1 MLYSVDTLPKPPWWQ
16 RWIVLPVKKQLTQGI
31 TPEKLGW
38 TIGAGLAAG
47 IFPILGST
55 SILAFFVALV
65 FRLNQP
71 VIHIF
76 STMMYPVHLATI
88 LVFIRLG
95 QKMHGVELIRFSIP
109 ELFARFKEDW
119 LQFAKDFGLAAW
131 HGITVWL
138 IAAPVIL
145 VSARL
150 IATPVLRRLK
160 R

>member
-1 MLYSVDTLPKPPWWQ
+1 MPLKN
-16 RWIVLPVKKQLTQGI
+16 QLTQGI

-38 TIGAGLAAG
+38 TVGAGLAAG
-47 IFPILGST
+47 VFPILGST

-95 QKMHGVELIRFSIP
+95 QMMYGVELIRFSIP
-109 ELFARFKEDW
+109 ELFARFTEDW

-138 IAAPVIL
+138 MVAPVI
-145 VSARL
+145 VIGARL
-150 IATPVLRRLK
+150 ISTPILRRLK

>member
-1 MLYSVDTLPKPPWWQ
+1 MLCSAITVPKPPWWQ

-55 SILAFFVALV
+55 SILAFLVALV

-88 LVFIRLG
+88 LVFIRIG

-109 ELFARFKEDW
+109 ELFARFTEDW
-119 LQFAKDFGLAAW
+119 LQFAKDFSLAAW
-131 HGITVWL
+131 HGITAWL
-138 IAAPVIL
+138 IVTPFIVIG
-145 VSARL
+145 ARL
-150 IATPVLRRLK
+150 IATPILRRLK